1 MFNEKRYS
9 TNQTKSKSV
18 IICLVE
24 LYYISVKFIY
34 FELVVL
40 QYICEDIFL
49 LLVEIICLLLRFLYI
64 SSYFHKLEINSL
76 TLSL

>member
-18 IICLVE
+18 IICSVE

-40 QYICEDIFL
+40 QYICEDIFFL
-49 LLVEIICLLLRFLYI
+49 LLVEIVEIICLLLRFLYI
-64 SSYFHKLEINSL
+64 SSYFQFRI
-76 TLSL
+76 

>member
-18 IICLVE
+18 IICSVE

-49 LLVEIICLLLRFLYI
+49 LLLVEIVEIICLLLRFLYI
-64 SSYFHKLEINSL
+64 SSYFQFRI
-76 TLSL
+76 

>member
-18 IICLVE
+18 IICSVE

-40 QYICEDIFL
+40 QYICEDIFFL
-49 LLVEIICLLLRFLYI
+49 FLVEIVEIICLLLRFLYI
-64 SSYFHKLEINSL
+64 SSYFQFRI
-76 TLSL
+76 

>member
-18 IICLVE
+18 IICSVE

-40 QYICEDIFL
+40 QYICEDIF
-49 LLVEIICLLLRFLYI
+49 FY
-64 SSYFHKLEINSL
+64 Y
-76 TLSL
+76 